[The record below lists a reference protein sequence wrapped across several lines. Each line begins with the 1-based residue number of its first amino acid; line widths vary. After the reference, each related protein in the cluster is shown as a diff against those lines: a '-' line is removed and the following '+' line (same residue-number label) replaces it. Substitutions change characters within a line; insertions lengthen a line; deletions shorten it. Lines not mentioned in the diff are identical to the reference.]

1 MEICIR
7 MVHDELEDFATPFTV
22 VYHHDDDFLLYDND
36 QFNNEASDS
45 EDEMDYNYGDEYF
58 Y

>member
-22 VYHHDDDFLLYDND
+22 IYDDILLYDND

-45 EDEMDYNYGDEYF
+45 NYGDENF

>member
-1 MEICIR
+1 

-22 VYHHDDDFLLYDND
+22 IYQDDNDFLLYNNE

-45 EDEMDYNYGDEYF
+45 DDEEMDYNYYDEEYF

>member
-1 MEICIR
+1 

-22 VYHHDDDFLLYDND
+22 VYHQDDFLLYDND

>member
-1 MEICIR
+1 MAICIR

-22 VYHHDDDFLLYDND
+22 VYDDNFLLYDNE
-36 QFNNEASDS
+36 QFNDEASDS
-45 EDEMDYNYGDEYF
+45 DEGEMDYNYGDEYF